1 MKSKQIKGIRMHMK
15 KKYTNEKVLWMKKVY
30 KLKVCEWTKDTN
42 EIKHT
47 NEKIMRIKS
56 IRIKVMRL
64 KKSIQIKKMYRNEK
78 TIQIESIL
86 IKSMQMKKV

>member
-1 MKSKQIKGIRMHMK
+1 
-15 KKYTNEKVLWMKKVY
+15 
-30 KLKVCEWTKDTN
+30 
-42 EIKHT
+42 
-47 NEKIMRIKS
+47 MRIKS

>member
-1 MKSKQIKGIRMHMK
+1 
-15 KKYTNEKVLWMKKVY
+15 
-30 KLKVCEWTKDTN
+30 
-42 EIKHT
+42 
-47 NEKIMRIKS
+47 MRIKS

-86 IKSMQMKKV
+86 IKSMQMKKVYKWKKLHE

>member
-1 MKSKQIKGIRMHMK
+1 MK
-15 KKYTNEKVLWMKKVY
+15 KAY

-47 NEKIMRIKS
+47 NEKIKKIKS

-64 KKSIQIKKMYRNEK
+64 KKSIRIKKG
-78 TIQIESIL
+78 IE
-86 IKSMQMKKV
+86 MKKPYKLKVY

>member
-1 MKSKQIKGIRMHMK
+1 
-15 KKYTNEKVLWMKKVY
+15 MKKVY

-47 NEKIMRIKS
+47 NEKIKRIKS

-64 KKSIQIKKMYRNEK
+64 KKSIQIKKG
-78 TIQIESIL
+78 IE
-86 IKSMQMKKV
+86 MKKLYKLKVY